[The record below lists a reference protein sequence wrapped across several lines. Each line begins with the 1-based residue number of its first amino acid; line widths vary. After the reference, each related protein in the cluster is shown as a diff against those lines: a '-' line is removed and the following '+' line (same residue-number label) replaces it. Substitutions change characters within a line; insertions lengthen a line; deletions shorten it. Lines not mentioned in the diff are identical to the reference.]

1 MKLLDYI
8 RGTRKGKEVHRLQK
22 EAMRDPF
29 LADAMDGY
37 DSVGENQEYQI
48 EILRRRIRGK
58 AKGKRNHAVVWSV
71 AASLLIGVCLS
82 SYFIYQKNR
91 LPEDVFMT
99 LEALQRDTVLQVVS
113 QTPQLPLAKSAHPE
127 EKGKLAGTVRGDSV
141 KVFASR
147 ERQLS
152 KAAPAKM
159 REEIADEV
167 GTSVMADVVE
177 VDSVAAKPVS
187 TALSDVTNKGIAKQ
201 LSGMVSGIKVNGVKG
216 RVIDKVGEP
225 IVGATVTVRG
235 TNNGTVSDVNG
246 NFTLPMNDGKEIT
259 VNYIGYEPVILPADT
274 SKEMLIAMNEDSREL
289 DEVVVVG
296 YGTQRKAN
304 LTGAAVT
311 VEQLTMPRPVIGER
325 AYRRYLKKNL
335 NRPTDKECER
345 VKGKVILT
353 FYVNDEGRPIDIKVQ
368 GSLCPF
374 VDKEAIRLVQEGP
387 QWTVGGGEVTLE
399 IQF

>member
-8 RGTRKGKEVHRLQK
+8 RGTRKGKEAHRLQK

-127 EKGKLAGTVRGDSV
+127 EKGKLAGIVRGDSV

-159 REEIADEV
+159 REEIADEA
-167 GTSVMADVVE
+167 GMSVMADVVE

-187 TALSDVTNKGIAKQ
+187 TALSDATNNGIAKQ

-216 RVIDKVGEP
+216 RVIDIFHLSSRYE
-225 IVGATVTVRG
+225 RL
-235 TNNGTVSDVNG
+235 
-246 NFTLPMNDGKEIT
+246 LPEALFR
-259 VNYIGYEPVILPADT
+259 LPDLLSA
-274 SKEMLIAMNEDSREL
+274 E
-289 DEVVVVG
+289 
-296 YGTQRKAN
+296 
-304 LTGAAVT
+304 
-311 VEQLTMPRPVIGER
+311 
-325 AYRRYLKKNL
+325 
-335 NRPTDKECER
+335 
-345 VKGKVILT
+345 
-353 FYVNDEGRPIDIKVQ
+353 
-368 GSLCPF
+368 
-374 VDKEAIRLVQEGP
+374 
-387 QWTVGGGEVTLE
+387 
-399 IQF
+399 

>member
-141 KVFASR
+141 KVFAQS
-147 ERQLS
+147 
-152 KAAPAKM
+152 
-159 REEIADEV
+159 
-167 GTSVMADVVE
+167 GTA
-177 VDSVAAKPVS
+177 
-187 TALSDVTNKGIAKQ
+187 TIKGSSCEDA
-201 LSGMVSGIKVNGVKG
+201 G
-216 RVIDKVGEP
+216 RNC
-225 IVGATVTVRG
+225 R
-235 TNNGTVSDVNG
+235 
-246 NFTLPMNDGKEIT
+246 
-259 VNYIGYEPVILPADT
+259 
-274 SKEMLIAMNEDSREL
+274 
-289 DEVVVVG
+289 
-296 YGTQRKAN
+296 
-304 LTGAAVT
+304 
-311 VEQLTMPRPVIGER
+311 
-325 AYRRYLKKNL
+325 
-335 NRPTDKECER
+335 
-345 VKGKVILT
+345 
-353 FYVNDEGRPIDIKVQ
+353 
-368 GSLCPF
+368 
-374 VDKEAIRLVQEGP
+374 
-387 QWTVGGGEVTLE
+387 
-399 IQF
+399 